1 VKQQIRYTV
10 PGRYDR
16 APYNSL
22 YTVVDDDE
30 NTISLYV
37 QINPN
42 DADYAEW
49 IELGDLLKGAFKK
62 DIPDNSTRD
71 IWIQRYKK
79 AEYEIDL

>member
-22 YTVVDDDE
+22 YTVVDDND
-30 NTISLYV
+30 NTLGFYV

-42 DADYAEW
+42 DADHADWVEVG
-49 IELGDLLKGAFKK
+49 ELLKGSFKK
-62 DIPDNSTRD
+62 ETIDPSTRD
-71 IWIQRYKK
+71 VWIQRYK
-79 AEYEIDL
+79 ENG